1 MNTVSQQQQQQQPP
15 QNQQQNYQQQ
25 QQQQQEQEKLLLEQ
39 KQESDKQYNAL
50 KMKMQ
55 LEAST
60 ALEENLEKCKSL
72 ETEMSNLKK
81 NTLKERNTYTN
92 NYQKQENE
100 WKSTLDEAN
109 QALEIMQRD
118 LTTSQTLLKNKEQ
131 ENYTL
136 TQSIQVLEKSSKKF
150 VNNISSLENSVHLEK
165 TSKKKLMEQQ
175 QGYQQ
180 AFIMVETCVHAVRN
194 EGEIF
199 LSNLEG
205 ERRAHEAEVVSTEYH
220 PTTHPILASSAAGAG
235 GGAGAISLSSSKNSI
250 ASASSR
256 VHQYNQRTKQQQAII
271 ASLDLNETTNNALER
286 RDRGVS
292 L

>member
-1 MNTVSQQQQQQQPP
+1 
-15 QNQQQNYQQQ
+15 
-25 QQQQQEQEKLLLEQ
+25 
-39 KQESDKQYNAL
+39 
-50 KMKMQ
+50 MQ

-136 TQSIQVLEKSSKKF
+136 TQSIQVLEK
-150 VNNISSLENSVHLEK
+150 
-165 TSKKKLMEQQ
+165 
-175 QGYQQ
+175 
-180 AFIMVETCVHAVRN
+180 
-194 EGEIF
+194 
-199 LSNLEG
+199 
-205 ERRAHEAEVVSTEYH
+205 
-220 PTTHPILASSAAGAG
+220 
-235 GGAGAISLSSSKNSI
+235 
-250 ASASSR
+250 
-256 VHQYNQRTKQQQAII
+256 
-271 ASLDLNETTNNALER
+271 
-286 RDRGVS
+286 
-292 L
+292 

>member
-1 MNTVSQQQQQQQPP
+1 
-15 QNQQQNYQQQ
+15 
-25 QQQQQEQEKLLLEQ
+25 
-39 KQESDKQYNAL
+39 
-50 KMKMQ
+50 
-55 LEAST
+55 
-60 ALEENLEKCKSL
+60 
-72 ETEMSNLKK
+72 
-81 NTLKERNTYTN
+81 
-92 NYQKQENE
+92 
-100 WKSTLDEAN
+100 
-109 QALEIMQRD
+109 
-118 LTTSQTLLKNKEQ
+118 
-131 ENYTL
+131 
-136 TQSIQVLEKSSKKF
+136 
-150 VNNISSLENSVHLEK
+150 
-165 TSKKKLMEQQ
+165 MEQQ

-220 PTTHPILASSAAGAG
+220 PTTHPILASSAAAG
-235 GGAGAISLSSSKNSI
+235 GGAGAISSSSSKNSI

-256 VHQYNQRTKQQQAII
+256 VHQYNQRTEQQQAII